1 MKTVMLGGKKEKEE
15 KKSYD
20 KNQFFQKNSTLLSKM
35 CTWQVSI
42 GVKQKILTPIQK
54 RSLKNFL
61 AHNDEKGSIF
71 WFLKKNLECNL

>member
-1 MKTVMLGGKKEKEE
+1 
-15 KKSYD
+15 
-20 KNQFFQKNSTLLSKM
+20 M

-71 WFLKKNLECNL
+71 WFLKKTYSAIYKNSITHCGKIVPTVDIQTT